1 MIKSFTLIKRISD
14 LTQKEFLQY
23 WREEHGPLVAK
34 IVPGFRKYV
43 QCHPVEMNVP
53 GIQSGLDGIV
63 QMWWE
68 NLESL
73 QGYLNWRQ
81 SDEAKTLKHDEEK
94 FIDTSQLT
102 RFYGKEHVSAEANIQ
117 ADNGIK
123 SFTMIK
129 RRSDLTQDEF
139 LKYWREEHGPLVIK
153 MVPGFRKY
161 AQCYPVKVSGPGV
174 QSGLDGIAQ
183 MWWDTL
189 ELFQDYLSWRQ
200 SEKGIVLKQDEVK
213 FIDTNQLTRFWGKE
227 HLIVER

>member
-34 IVPGFRKYV
+34 IVPR
-43 QCHPVEMNVP
+43 
-53 GIQSGLDGIV
+53 
-63 QMWWE
+63 
-68 NLESL
+68 
-73 QGYLNWRQ
+73 
-81 SDEAKTLKHDEEK
+81 
-94 FIDTSQLT
+94 
-102 RFYGKEHVSAEANIQ
+102 
-117 ADNGIK
+117 
-123 SFTMIK
+123 
-129 RRSDLTQDEF
+129 
-139 LKYWREEHGPLVIK
+139 
-153 MVPGFRKY
+153 FRKY
-161 AQCYPVKVSGPGV
+161 AQCHPVKVSGPGV

-189 ELFQDYLSWRQ
+189 ESFQDYLSWRQ